1 MQTDPLNTIPIQQFL
16 QAVKNAD
23 NSRAKELRLEL
34 QTAKNLAYTLGIV
47 MARLDGDLEK
57 YVQEYAR
64 KADEE
69 VIQVQMDGGDLS
81 T

>member
-47 MARLDGDLEK
+47 MARLNGDLEK

>member
-1 MQTDPLNTIPIQQFL
+1 MQTDPLNTAPIQQFI

-23 NSRAKELRLEL
+23 NARSKELRIDI
-34 QTAKNLAYTLGIV
+34 QTAKNLAYTLG
-47 MARLDGDLEK
+47 MLSSRLHGDLEK

-69 VIQVQMDGGDLS
+69 VIQVQLDGGDLS

>member
-1 MQTDPLNTIPIQQFL
+1 VQTDPLNTIPIQQFL

-47 MARLDGDLEK
+47 MARLNGDLEK